1 MGFSSLF
8 IRRPIATSLLMAAL
22 LLFGILGYRTLPV
35 SALPNI
41 EAPSLQVVTQYPGAS
56 PSTMARLVTTPLE
69 RQFGEIAGLAM
80 MSSESSQGLSVITLQ
95 FVQSRNIEDAA
106 QDVQA
111 GISAAR
117 GSLPANLPYPPVYN
131 KVNPADA
138 PILTLALTSA
148 TLPVRDVTNYADS
161 ILAQKLSQISGV
173 GLVSVAGNVKPA
185 VRIQVNPAAL
195 ANLGLTLEDVR
206 SAITQSNV
214 NAPKGSLNG
223 SEQSFS
229 IGAND
234 QLPDAQA
241 YRDLIISYNKGAPVR
256 LSDVASV
263 IDGVEN
269 DQVAAWANDQPAV
282 LLDIRR
288 QPSANIVQTVAQIRA
303 ELPALRAVLPAGVT
317 LSVFSDR
324 TETIRASVAD
334 VEFTLLLA
342 VILVVAVIF
351 VFLRRLWATVIP
363 SVAVPLS
370 LVGTFGVMAFAGFS
384 LDNLSLMALTVAT
397 GFVVDDAI
405 VMIENIV
412 RYIEQG
418 RQPREAAEIG
428 SKEIGF
434 TILSLT
440 VSLIA
445 VFLPLLLM
453 PGVTGRLF
461 HEFAW
466 VLTIAVS
473 LSALISLTLTPMMCA
488 YLLKPGALPA
498 HEQPQAAARGFYAR
512 MAGAYGR
519 SLEWVF
525 EHRPLVM
532 AVFAASVV
540 VTVALYVW
548 IPKSLLPDQDT
559 GLITGVIEADQSIA
573 FPAMERRVETVA
585 AELRKDPDV
594 AGVAAFVGI
603 GSLNPTIN
611 QGQLSIVLKPRSSR
625 PGLATVLARLQQSA
639 SGIPGVALFLKP
651 VQDVTLDTR
660 VAATQ
665 YQFVLR
671 DLDSNEL
678 NRYATRM
685 AAALKQLPQLTDVD
699 SNLADRGR
707 ELKLDHRPRD
717 GLAPRRAD
725 ADHQRHPVR
734 RLRPTPDL
742 DHLHRAQPVPR
753 DSRGGAAIPQ
763 QHGPA
768 RPADG
773 AQQRQRRA
781 HRQQRHHLRPG
792 GIEQLVDADRHR
804 RGQYRHRHRRR
815 RYRAAVVTGQRAA
828 GLGTAGGQPLRPDA
842 RGGDLVQ
849 RRRRLFAVAGGGRDQ
864 PRAAADGLSSLAA
877 RRLHRLGGRI
887 LGLADR
893 RGAADPGRD
902 RGDLHRARR
911 ALRELYPSADD
922 PVDAAVC
929 RRRRAAGAD
938 RVRHAAIGR
947 RHHRHHPAD
956 RHRQEKRDHDGGL
969 RDRRPARGPGAAAGD
984 PPRRAAALP
993 PDHDDHRRGAARR
1006 AAAGAGQWHRLGAAP
1021 TARHQHRR
1029 RPAAVAAGDALHHA
1043 GDLSVPGA
1051 VRGMAAPARH
1061 PPQRGRGTRRGM
1073 NISAPF
1079 IRRPV
1084 GTSLL
1089 AVGVLVAGLIAYSL
1103 LGVGAL
1109 PNLDFPAIFV
1119 QASVPGADA
1128 RNMANTVA
1136 APLERHLGQIAGID
1150 EMNSSSSEGSS
1161 FVIMLFDVGRN
1172 IDDTARDVQAA
1183 INAAAPDLPSSLRT
1197 APIYRKANP
1206 NNAPV
1211 LVLALTSDTQPLS
1224 QLYNVADTTLAP
1236 RLSQISGVAQVDI
1249 AGGAKPAVRV
1259 DLNLRAMAAMG
1270 LTGDQVRNA
1279 LVAANVIAPQGYLSR
1294 RPFADGHGRR
1304 RPRCRPPR
1312 SSPTP

>member
-8 IRRPIATSLLMAAL
+8 IRRPIATSLLMTAL

-206 SAITQSNV
+206 NAITQANV

-241 YRDLIISYNKGAPVR
+241 YRDLIISYSRGAPVR
-256 LSDVASV
+256 LSDVAAV
-263 IDGVEN
+263 VNGVEN
-269 DQVAAWANDQPAV
+269 DQVAAWANGKPAV
-282 LLDIRR
+282 LLDVRR

-317 LSVFSDR
+317 LTVLSDR

-334 VEFTLLLA
+334 VEFTLMLA

-418 RQPREAAEIG
+418 RHPREAAEIG

-498 HEQPQAAARGFYAR
+498 HEQPQGPPRGFYAR

-532 AVFAASVV
+532 TVFAASVV

-559 GLITGVIEADQSIA
+559 GLITGVVEADQSIA
-573 FPAMERRVETVA
+573 FPAMERRVEAVA
-585 AELRKDPDV
+585 AALRRDPDV
-594 AGVAAFVGI
+594 AGVAAFVGV
-603 GSLNPTIN
+603 GSLNPTLN

-625 PGLATVLARLQQSA
+625 PGLATVVAQLQQSA
-639 SGIPGVALFLKP
+639 GGVPGVALFLKP

-665 YQFVLR
+665 YQFVMR
-671 DLDSNEL
+671 DLDSSEL
-678 NRYATRM
+678 DRYALRM
-685 AAALKQLPQLTDVD
+685 ATALKQLPQLADVD

-707 ELKLDHRPRD
+707 ELKLDID
-717 GLAPRRAD
+717 
-725 ADHQRHPVR
+725 
-734 RLRPTPDL
+734 
-742 DHLHRAQPVPR
+742 
-753 DSRGGAAIPQ
+753 
-763 QHGPA
+763 
-768 RPADG
+768 
-773 AQQRQRRA
+773 
-781 HRQQRHHLRPG
+781 
-792 GIEQLVDADRHR
+792 
-804 RGQYRHRHRRR
+804 
-815 RYRAAVVTGQRAA
+815 
-828 GLGTAGGQPLRPDA
+828 
-842 RGGDLVQ
+842 
-849 RRRRLFAVAGGGRDQ
+849 
-864 PRAAADGLSSLAA
+864 RAAASRLGVPMQTINDTLYDAFGQRQISTIFTELNQYRVILEVAPQFRNITALLDQLTVRSNGSGALTGSTATSFGQAASSNTSTATGIGLSNTGISVGGGSTVPLSVLVHASETAAPLVVSHLDQMPAVVLSFNLAPGYSLSQAVDAINTVQQQMQLPDSVRAGFIGSAAEFSSSLSQEVLLILAA
-877 RRLHRLGGRI
+877 ILVIYIVLGVLYESYIHPLTI
-887 LGLADR
+887 LSTL
-893 RGAADPGRD
+893 
-902 RGDLHRARR
+902 
-911 ALRELYPSADD
+911 PSA
-922 PVDAAVC
+922 
-929 RRRRAAGAD
+929 
-938 RVRHAAIGR
+938 
-947 RHHRHHPAD
+947 
-956 RHRQEKRDHDGGL
+956 
-969 RDRRPARGPGAAAGD
+969 
-984 PPRRAAALP
+984 
-993 PDHDDHRRGAARR
+993 
-1006 AAAGAGQWHRLGAAP
+1006 
-1021 TARHQHRR
+1021 
-1029 RPAAVAAGDALHHA
+1029 
-1043 GDLSVPGA
+1043 
-1051 VRGMAAPARH
+1051 
-1061 PPQRGRGTRRGM
+1061 
-1073 NISAPF
+1073 
-1079 IRRPV
+1079 
-1084 GTSLL
+1084 
-1089 AVGVLVAGLIAYSL
+1089 
-1103 LGVGAL
+1103 GVGAL
-1109 PNLDFPAIFV
+1109 L
-1119 QASVPGADA
+1119 S
-1128 RNMANTVA
+1128 
-1136 APLERHLGQIAGID
+1136 L
-1150 EMNSSSSEGSS
+1150 
-1161 FVIMLFDVGRN
+1161 MLFGLPLS
-1172 IDDTARDVQAA
+1172 IDGIIGIILLMGIVKKNAIMMVDFAIVAQREGMTPQHSIRHAA
-1183 INAAAPDLPSSLRT
+1183 LLRFRPIMMTTAAALLGALP
-1197 APIYRKANP
+1197 
-1206 NNAPV
+1206 
-1211 LVLALTSDTQPLS
+1211 LALGTGIGAELRQPLGISIVGGLLLS
-1224 QLYNVADTTLAP
+1224 QLVTLYTTPVIYLYLERFA
-1236 RLSQISGVAQVDI
+1236 AW
-1249 AGGAKPAVRV
+1249 
-1259 DLNLRAMAAMG
+1259 LRAHGVRRVNMDGSMA
-1270 LTGDQVRNA
+1270 
-1279 LVAANVIAPQGYLSR
+1279 
-1294 RPFADGHGRR
+1294 
-1304 RPRCRPPR
+1304 
-1312 SSPTP
+1312 